1 MFHDH
6 RLVMRDGMLIG
17 ALERMCAT
25 LEIAPSQADLA
36 KECYE
41 GVGGWLADAEDPLLK
56 AMGIFLQGS
65 TAIGT
70 TVKPI
75 GSNEHDVDLVAHAP
89 YLGHWVEPAALKKAI
104 GDRLK
109 ANGHYKPLLVEMARC
124 WRLVYANEFHM
135 DITPSIP
142 NRNCIMGGELV
153 PDRALKIWK
162 PSNPKGYKA
171 LFLER
176 VKLAPRFRVTKSF
189 HTQDRARADIEPFPE
204 QVHFK
209 GLLQRVVQILK
220 RHRDVFIAVNDI
232 DISLSP
238 ISVLVTT
245 LASQS
250 YEYCV
255 RTFIYDTEL
264 DLLFDVIRHM
274 PDFIETRRVD
284 GQMQWFVWNETTK
297 GENFSEKWN
306 GDPERAEIFFSWHT
320 RALADI
326 SRLRDVEGLDGLKRQ
341 LGDAFG
347 SAPAKAVIDSITDDI
362 SASRQKGTLGV
373 APRVG
378 LVTGITTAAV
388 TPVRANTFFGR

>member
-1 MFHDH
+1 MYYDQ
-6 RLVMRDGMLIG
+6 RLMMRDGMLIG

-25 LEIAPSQADLA
+25 LEISPSQAALA
-36 KECYE
+36 KERYD
-41 GVGGWLADAEDPLLK
+41 GVGEWLAGSEDPLLK
-56 AMGIFLQGS
+56 LMGIFLQGS

-75 GSNEHDVDLVAHAP
+75 DCNEHDVDLVAHAP
-89 YLGHWVEPAALKKAI
+89 DLGDWTEPVALKKAI

-142 NRNCIMGGELV
+142 NRSCSMGGELV
-153 PDRALKIWK
+153 PDRALKMWK

-176 VKLAPRFRVTKSF
+176 MKLAPRFRVTKSL
-189 HTQDRARADIEPFPE
+189 HTLDRARADIEPYPD
-204 QVHFK
+204 QVRFK

-220 RHRDVFIAVNDI
+220 RHRDVFISVNELDQ
-232 DISLSP
+232 SLSP

-255 RTFIYDTEL
+255 KSFTYDTEL

-274 PDFIETRRVD
+274 PDFIEARAVN
-284 GQMQWFVWNETTK
+284 GKMHWFVWNETTK
-297 GENFSEKWN
+297 GENFAEKWN
-306 GDPERAEIFFSWHT
+306 GDPKRAEAFFTWHT
-320 RALADI
+320 RALSDI
-326 SRLRDVEGLDGLKRQ
+326 NRLKDAEGLDGLKRH

-347 SAPAKAVIDSITDDI
+347 SGPAKAVIDAIADDI
-362 SASRQKGTLGV
+362 SASRLAGTLGV

-378 LVTGITTAAV
+378 LVTGVAAAAA

>member
-1 MFHDH
+1 MYHDQ
-6 RLVMRDGMLIG
+6 RLIMRDGMLIG

-25 LEIAPSQADLA
+25 LEISPSQVGLA
-36 KECYE
+36 KERYE
-41 GVGGWLADAEDPLLK
+41 GVGEWLADSDDPLLK
-56 AMGIFLQGS
+56 LMGIFLQGS

-89 YLGHWVEPAALKKAI
+89 DLGEWVEPAALKKAI

-109 ANGHYKPLLVEMARC
+109 ANGHYKRLLVEMARC

-142 NRNCIMGGELV
+142 NRSCNLGGELV
-153 PDRALKIWK
+153 PDRALKMWK

-176 VKLAPRFRVTKSF
+176 VKLAPRFRVIKSL
-189 HTQDRARADIEPFPE
+189 HTQDSARADIEPYPD
-204 QVHFK
+204 QVRFK

-220 RHRDVFIAVNDI
+220 RHRDVFISVHEI
-232 DISLSP
+232 DPSMSP

-245 LASQS
+245 LVSQS

-255 RTFIYDTEL
+255 KTFVYDTEL

-274 PDFIETRRVD
+274 PDFIEARAANGKTH
-284 GQMQWFVWNETTK
+284 WFVWNETTQ
-297 GENFSEKWN
+297 GENFAEKWN
-306 GDPERAEIFFSWHT
+306 SDPKRAEVFFTWHA
-320 RALADI
+320 RALSDI
-326 SRLRDVEGLDGLKRQ
+326 SRLKEAEGIDGLKRY

-347 SAPAKAVIDSITDDI
+347 AGPAKAVVDAITDDI
-362 SASRQKGTLGV
+362 SASRRAGTLGV
-373 APRVG
+373 AARVG
-378 LVTGITTAAV
+378 LVTGLAAAST

>member
-1 MFHDH
+1 MYHDQ
-6 RLVMRDGMLIG
+6 RLIMRDGMLIG

-25 LEIAPSQADLA
+25 LEISPSQAALA
-36 KECYE
+36 KERYD
-41 GVGGWLADAEDPLLK
+41 GVGEWLAGSGDPLLK
-56 AMGIFLQGS
+56 LMGIFLQGS

-89 YLGHWVEPAALKKAI
+89 GLGDWVEPVALKKAI
-104 GDRLK
+104 GDWLK

-142 NRNCIMGGELV
+142 NRACNMGGELV
-153 PDRALKIWK
+153 PDRALKMWK

-176 VKLAPRFRVTKSF
+176 VKLAPRFRVTKSL
-189 HTQDRARADIEPFPE
+189 HTQDSARADIEPYPD
-204 QVHFK
+204 QVRFK

-220 RHRDVFIAVNDI
+220 RHRDVFISVNEVDQ
-232 DISLSP
+232 SLSP

-255 RTFIYDTEL
+255 RTFTYDTEL

-274 PDFIETRRVD
+274 PDFIEARTVNGR
-284 GQMQWFVWNETTK
+284 MHWFVWNETTK
-297 GENFSEKWN
+297 GENFAEKWN
-306 GDPERAEIFFSWHT
+306 ADPKRAEVFFTWHA
-320 RALADI
+320 RALSDI
-326 SRLRDVEGLDGLKRQ
+326 SRLKDAEGLDGLKRH

-347 SAPAKAVIDSITDDI
+347 SGPAKAVVDAITNDI
-362 SASRQKGTLGV
+362 SASRRAGTLAV

-378 LVTGITTAAV
+378 LVTGVAAATA